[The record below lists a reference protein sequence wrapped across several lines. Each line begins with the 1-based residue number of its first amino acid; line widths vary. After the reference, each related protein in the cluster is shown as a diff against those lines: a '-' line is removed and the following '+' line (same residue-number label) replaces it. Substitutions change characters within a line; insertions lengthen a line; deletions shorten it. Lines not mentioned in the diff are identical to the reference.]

1 MVTNKY
7 FNNYSQL
14 NRTPEQLL
22 VEDLLN
28 EAIRIHGSDV
38 YYIVRES
45 QNEKFDDLFGEDPL
59 AYFQR
64 AYLIDMFI
72 VDVESYRGDGEFL
85 SKFGLEAR
93 QGANFLVTQRAWN
106 RHVPPNYADRPREGD
121 LIWVPVFGKIF
132 EIKFVDK
139 DKNFY
144 QLGRR
149 DAYFWELYTEL
160 WKFSQ
165 NKIDTGFPDIDE
177 AVTEDTYTIRLPL
190 VTNGATLDYIP
201 EEQVYQG
208 ASFNTATATAEVA
221 YWDRPTGNLDVIH
234 VKGEFV
240 PGQNVIGVTSNTSY
254 QVTTYDPLE
263 NYVYYEYNDN
273 KILQVEAN
281 SIINSTEVN
290 PFGRP

>member
-1 MVTNKY
+1 
-7 FNNYSQL
+7 
-14 NRTPEQLL
+14 
-22 VEDLLN
+22 
-28 EAIRIHGSDV
+28 
-38 YYIVRES
+38 
-45 QNEKFDDLFGEDPL
+45 
-59 AYFQR
+59 
-64 AYLIDMFI
+64 MFI

>member
-45 QNEKFDDLFGEDPL
+45 QDKFDDLFGEDPL
-59 AYFQR
+59 SYFQR

-144 QLGRR
+144 QLGRK

-208 ASFNTATATAEVA
+208 ASFNTAIATAEVA

-254 QVTTYDPLE
+254 QITTYDPQE

-273 KILQVEAN
+273 KLLQIEAN